1 MKHDQCSKKKKK
13 KRRIVLETVSARQM
27 LTKMMVGLVRKQRY
41 SFNEMEFEV

>member
-1 MKHDQCSKKKKK
+1 MTSAAKKKK

>member
-1 MKHDQCSKKKKK
+1 MTSAAKK

-27 LTKMMVGLVRKQRY
+27 LTKMMVGLVRKQWY